1 MARFR
6 SGNAIQSKIQMILFG
21 NPFTGKSTMALQS
34 AYLKNPDG
42 SPFKVLYLDPES
54 GSVDD
59 YLPTL
64 AENGVDMRNIL
75 IAYTQ
80 SITEVLEFIERA
92 KNGED
97 FYIPDDDGNET
108 DEVYLDSDGK
118 PFRPD
123 MIVVDGAS
131 VLNLTTKTSIVEFS
145 KKRAKVK
152 AAAAG
157 LTGDEKFVKI
167 EGAGMELKDYQTVNF
182 KGQELIL
189 DLMGTGKHYIVTARE
204 TDEKITKEINGK
216 EVTVA
221 TGRKIPDGFKN
232 MDYNAKTC
240 IRMYRDEDDYTTVR
254 AFVVKDRTGIHKA
267 GDDIEDP
274 SLLDY
279 QDLIDKTSGNREFV
293 IKNTIHEAIKTEER
307 KYAEEIGVE
316 QSENENEP
324 EENTN
329 EAEVLRDKITGMINS
344 LSPVLKQKA
353 KKAVADAGLPTA
365 MRTVSDVKVLHQ
377 ILKVVQDIG

>member
-64 AENGVDMRNIL
+64 A
-75 IAYTQ
+75 
-80 SITEVLEFIERA
+80 EVLEFIERA

-189 DLMGTGKHYIVTARE
+189 DLMGSGKHYIVTAR
-204 TDEKITKEINGK
+204 EKITKEINGK

-329 EAEVLRDKITGMINS
+329 F
-344 LSPVLKQKA
+344 
-353 KKAVADAGLPTA
+353 
-365 MRTVSDVKVLHQ
+365 
-377 ILKVVQDIG
+377 

>member
-1 MARFR
+1 M
-6 SGNAIQSKIQMILFG
+6 
-21 NPFTGKSTMALQS
+21 
-34 AYLKNPDG
+34 
-42 SPFKVLYLDPES
+42 
-54 GSVDD
+54 
-59 YLPTL
+59 
-64 AENGVDMRNIL
+64 
-75 IAYTQ
+75 
-80 SITEVLEFIERA
+80 EFIERA
-92 KNGED
+92 KNGDD

-189 DLMGTGKHYIVTARE
+189 DLMGSGKHYIVTARE

-279 QDLIDKTSGNREFV
+279 QDLIDKTSGNKEFV

-316 QSENENEP
+316 QEEEITDSSSE
-324 EENTN
+324 TN
-329 EAEVLRDKITGMINS
+329 EADALRDKITQKINS
-344 LSPVLKQKA
+344 LSPVLKQKS
-353 KKAVADAGLPTA
+353 KKAVAEAGLPTA
-365 MRTVSDVKVLHQ
+365 MKTVTDVKVLKQ
-377 ILKVVQDIG
+377 IFDVVKSIG